1 MVGCFLWKGSS
12 VKITIFICSKFFF
25 FIIQPCFTKI
35 KQFPALR
42 LKSVNHY
49 KNIYGKNEIRSL
61 HIHVSVSILLFP
73 ASLPSDVPPLLGS
86 NRFKMPKVNSPASQP
101 TSPWIL
107 MLEQLLFFFSVNS
120 QDLLNLLCQGGR
132 KSMWSL

>member
-1 MVGCFLWKGSS
+1 MVGYFLWKGSS
-12 VKITIFICSKFFF
+12 VKITIFICSKLFF

-61 HIHVSVSILLFP
+61 HICVCFYP
-73 ASLPSDVPPLLGS
+73 PLPCFLAIRCSPLLGS